1 MESEG
6 ALLFNTDDEQVEG
19 RKDERTVGTFNMLC
33 WKRAYD
39 VGWQVHTSEQE
50 SEESPAPRARAG
62 ICTGCTIMGEGGFE
76 I

>member
-39 VGWQVHTSEQE
+39 VAQVS
-50 SEESPAPRARAG
+50 
-62 ICTGCTIMGEGGFE
+62 TGQTFSIF